1 MRNLEERA
9 GKGRG
14 DKVLSYVFMKILEG
28 CPRSY
33 DRRMDRVSCGRV
45 RTLKKAVAAQVTQGE
60 RVLEIGCGTGELAEM
75 LVERGATVE
84 GFDLNPA
91 MISEARERIEK
102 RGLGGKLIIRQM
114 GVDDMDGLPSAAFDV
129 VVSTLVLS
137 ELSPDERR
145 FVLKHVARVLRP
157 GGRIVIAD
165 EVVPRTRA
173 RCVLHAVLRA
183 PAAALT
189 YLVASG
195 TSRPI
200 KNLAGDLARAG
211 FIVQLEERARGGAF
225 ALVVAGLT
233 RRREG

>member
-1 MRNLEERA
+1 
-9 GKGRG
+9 
-14 DKVLSYVFMKILEG
+14 VFSYVFMKILEG
-28 CPRSY
+28 RPRSY
-33 DRRMDRVSCGRV
+33 DRRMDRVSRGRV
-45 RTLKKAVAAQVTQGE
+45 RTLKEAVASQVPQGE

-75 LVERGATVE
+75 LVERGAGVE

-91 MISEARERIEK
+91 MISQARERIEK
-102 RGLGGKLIIRQM
+102 RGLGGRFIVRQM

-129 VVSTLVLS
+129 VVSMLVLS

-145 FVLKHVARVLRP
+145 FALKHAARVLRP

-173 RCVLHAVLRA
+173 RRVLHAVLRA

-195 TSRPI
+195 ISRPI
-200 KNLAGDLARAG
+200 KDLVGDLARAG
-211 FIVQLEERARGGAF
+211 FIVHKEERGHRGAF

-233 RRREG
+233 RRREGQCMQ